1 MDTNLAL
8 TIIGVVLMLVGVIFN
23 VIPKQVNKKI
33 NTDIPVEAESI
44 AATFRVIIGGI
55 AFALGY
61 ITFYCRNLPMIQ
73 AMTLLCALG
82 VGFIII
88 ALTIISVMP
97 RGFEKNIAFPPV
109 ILFAVLTSIAF
120 YTYNVSSKIDEQV
133 LVVLSH
139 IKADKNDEF
148 DKILYNEVM
157 VAGMEY
163 RDEDPIKQRLNDKAF
178 NSFEILN
185 PSGMNQD
192 STWTYIFVA
201 DPYVEGA
208 LYNIGPSLK
217 QKYGEEGAKEVFGR
231 WSECFTSD
239 GQDVYFSERSE

>member
-1 MDTNLAL
+1 MDTNMAL

-33 NTDIPVEAESI
+33 NPDIPVEAESI

-61 ITFYCRNLPMIQ
+61 ITFYCRNLPMAQ

-88 ALTIISVMP
+88 ALTIVSVKP
-97 RGFEKNIAFPPV
+97 RGFDKNIAFPPV
-109 ILFAVLTSIAF
+109 IIFAVLTLIAF
-120 YTYNVSSKIDEQV
+120 YTYNESSIIDEQV

-139 IKADKNDEF
+139 IKEDKNEEF

-157 VAGMEY
+157 IAFEEY
-163 RDEDPIKQRLNDKAF
+163 QDEDPIKQSLNDKAM
-178 NSFEILN
+178 NSFEVFR
-185 PSGMNQD
+185 PKSMNQD
-192 STWTYIFVA
+192 STWPYVMFA
-201 DPYVEGA
+201 DPYVDGGNY
-208 LYNIGPSLK
+208 LIGKPLV

-231 WSECFTSD
+231 WNECFNT
-239 GQDVYFSERSE
+239 GQEIYFSERAK

>member
-1 MDTNLAL
+1 MDTNMAL

-33 NTDIPVEAESI
+33 NPDIPVEAESI

-61 ITFYCRNLPMIQ
+61 ITFYCRNLPMAQ

-88 ALTIISVMP
+88 ALTIVSVKP
-97 RGFEKNIAFPPV
+97 RGFDKNIAFPPV
-109 ILFAVLTSIAF
+109 IIFAVLTLIAF
-120 YTYNVSSKIDEQV
+120 YTYNESSKIDEQV

-139 IKADKNDEF
+139 IKEDKNEEF

-157 VAGMEY
+157 IAFEEY
-163 RDEDPIKQRLNDKAF
+163 QDEDPIKQSLNDKAM
-178 NSFEILN
+178 NSFEVFR
-185 PSGMNQD
+185 PKSMNQD
-192 STWTYIFVA
+192 STWTYVMFA
-201 DPYVEGA
+201 DPYVDGGNY
-208 LYNIGPSLK
+208 LIGKPLV

-231 WSECFTSD
+231 WNECFNT
-239 GQDVYFSERSE
+239 GQEIYFSERAK

>member
-1 MDTNLAL
+1 MICEIYQNKKQFPVKNIYYHRDNNKWFEPLL
-8 TIIGVVLMLVGVIFN
+8 TKTRNWIN
-23 VIPKQVNKKI
+23 PKIRKELLLKNYYRNTIKKI
-33 NTDIPVEAESI
+33 NPDIPVEAESI

-61 ITFYCRNLPMIQ
+61 ITFYCRNFPMTQ

-88 ALTIISVMP
+88 ALTIISVKP
-97 RGFEKNIAFPPV
+97 RGFDKNIAFPPV
-109 ILFAVLTSIAF
+109 IMFAVLTSIAF

-192 STWTYIFVA
+192 STWT
-201 DPYVEGA
+201 
-208 LYNIGPSLK
+208 
-217 QKYGEEGAKEVFGR
+217 
-231 WSECFTSD
+231 
-239 GQDVYFSERSE
+239 

>member
-33 NTDIPVEAESI
+33 NPDIPVEAESI

-61 ITFYCRNLPMIQ
+61 ITFYCRNLPMTQ

-88 ALTIISVMP
+88 ALTIVSVKP
-97 RGFEKNIAFPPV
+97 RGFDKNIAFPPV
-109 ILFAVLTSIAF
+109 IMFAVLTSIAF
-120 YTYNVSSKIDEQV
+120 YTYNESSKIDEQV

-139 IKADKNDEF
+139 IKADKNEEF

-157 VAGMEY
+157 IAVEEY
-163 RDEDPIKQRLNDKAF
+163 QDEDPIKQSLNDRAM
-178 NSFEILN
+178 NSFEVFR
-185 PSGMNQD
+185 PKSMNQD
-192 STWTYIFVA
+192 STWTYVMVA
-201 DPYVEGA
+201 DPYVDGGN
-208 LYNIGPSLK
+208 YTIGKPLV
-217 QKYGEEGAKEVFGR
+217 QKYGEEEAKEVIGR
-231 WSECFTSD
+231 WNECFNA
-239 GQDVYFSERSE
+239 GQELYFSERHK

>member
-33 NTDIPVEAESI
+33 NPDIPAEAESI

-61 ITFYCRNLPMIQ
+61 ITFYCRNLPMTQ

-88 ALTIISVMP
+88 VLAIVSVKP
-97 RGFEKNIAFPPV
+97 RGFDKNIAFPPV
-109 ILFAVLTSIAF
+109 IMFAVLTSIAF
-120 YTYNVSSKIDEQV
+120 YTYNESSKIDEQV

-139 IKADKNDEF
+139 IKADKNEEF

-157 VAGMEY
+157 IAVEEY
-163 RDEDPIKQRLNDKAF
+163 QDEDPVKQSLNDRAM
-178 NSFEILN
+178 NSFEVFR
-185 PSGMNQD
+185 PKSMNQD
-192 STWTYIFVA
+192 STWTYVMVA
-201 DPYVEGA
+201 DPYVDGGN
-208 LYNIGPSLK
+208 YTIGKPLV
-217 QKYGEEGAKEVFGR
+217 QKYGEEEAKEVFGR
-231 WSECFTSD
+231 WNECFNS
-239 GQDVYFSERSE
+239 GQELYFSERHK

>member
-1 MDTNLAL
+1 M
-8 TIIGVVLMLVGVIFN
+8 
-23 VIPKQVNKKI
+23 
-33 NTDIPVEAESI
+33 
-44 AATFRVIIGGI
+44 
-55 AFALGY
+55 
-61 ITFYCRNLPMIQ
+61 
-73 AMTLLCALG
+73 
-82 VGFIII
+82 
-88 ALTIISVMP
+88 
-97 RGFEKNIAFPPV
+97 
-109 ILFAVLTSIAF
+109 
-120 YTYNVSSKIDEQV
+120 
-133 LVVLSH
+133 VLSH

-163 RDEDPIKQRLNDKAF
+163 RDEDPIKQSLNDKAF

-217 QKYGEEGAKEVFGR
+217 QKYGEEGAKEVVGR

>member
-1 MDTNLAL
+1 MT
-8 TIIGVVLMLVGVIFN
+8 
-23 VIPKQVNKKI
+23 
-33 NTDIPVEAESI
+33 
-44 AATFRVIIGGI
+44 
-55 AFALGY
+55 
-61 ITFYCRNLPMIQ
+61 Q

-88 ALTIISVMP
+88 ALTIISVKP
-97 RGFEKNIAFPPV
+97 RGFDKNIAFPPV
-109 ILFAVLTSIAF
+109 IMFAVLTSIAF

>member
-1 MDTNLAL
+1 MSTSNKITELL
-8 TIIGVVLMLVGVIFN
+8 
-23 VIPKQVNKKI
+23 NKKI
-33 NTDIPVEAESI
+33 NPDIPVEAESI

-61 ITFYCRNLPMIQ
+61 ITFSCRNLPMTQ

-88 ALTIISVMP
+88 SLTIISVKP
-97 RGFEKNIAFPPV
+97 RGFDKNIAFPPV
-109 ILFAVLTSIAF
+109 IMFAVLTSIAF

-192 STWTYIFVA
+192 STWTYIMVA

-208 LYNIGPSLK
+208 LYNIGPSLR

>member
-1 MDTNLAL
+1 MCIRD
-8 TIIGVVLMLVGVIFN
+8 
-23 VIPKQVNKKI
+23 
-33 NTDIPVEAESI
+33 S
-44 AATFRVIIGGI
+44 
-55 AFALGY
+55 
-61 ITFYCRNLPMIQ
+61 
-73 AMTLLCALG
+73 TL
-82 VGFIII
+82 
-88 ALTIISVMP
+88 
-97 RGFEKNIAFPPV
+97 
-109 ILFAVLTSIAF
+109 IAF
-120 YTYNVSSKIDEQV
+120 YTHNESSKIDEQV

-163 RDEDPIKQRLNDKAF
+163 RDEDPIKQSLNDKAF

>member
-33 NTDIPVEAESI
+33 NPDIPVEAESI

-82 VGFIII
+82 VGF
-88 ALTIISVMP
+88 TIISVKP
-97 RGFEKNIAFPPV
+97 RGFDKNIAFPPV

>member
-8 TIIGVVLMLVGVIFN
+8 TIIGIVLMLVGVIFN

-33 NTDIPVEAESI
+33 NPDIPVEAESI

-73 AMTLLCALG
+73 AITLLCALG

-88 ALTIISVMP
+88 ALTIISVKP
-97 RGFEKNIAFPPV
+97 RGFDKNIASPPV

-163 RDEDPIKQRLNDKAF
+163 RDEDPIKQSLNDKAF